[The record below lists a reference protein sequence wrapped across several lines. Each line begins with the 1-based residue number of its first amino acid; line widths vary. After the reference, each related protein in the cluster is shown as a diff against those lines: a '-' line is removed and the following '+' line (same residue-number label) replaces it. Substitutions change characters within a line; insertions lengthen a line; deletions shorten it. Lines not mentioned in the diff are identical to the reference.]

1 MLNAATRDGFDEL
14 LRAFRQGPKD
24 VGLNMGSD
32 HYSQHVTVGSPGFR
46 SQEISMAIWMRNWKH
61 IRDALPS
68 SALLAFVAVGICLIA
83 AGTSYAQSYPSK
95 IIKFVLPLSAGS
107 PIDVIARI
115 VAPAL
120 SSRLKQTVIVE
131 NRPGGGATVGT
142 RAVATAEPD
151 GYTLLVASAT
161 HTLGPALIKN
171 LGYDPV
177 KDFAPVAT
185 IGSGSWVLVVT
196 PSVPAQ
202 SVQELIAYA
211 KANPGELNW
220 GFGRNA
226 GPHLLG
232 ELFLLATGIDIN
244 RVPYRS
250 GADAVPDMLGG
261 RVQMNFGTIENLAPL
276 VQEGKLRALA
286 VTGET
291 RGHTLP
297 DVPTMKEVGF
307 PQLTRGFWA
316 GLLAPAA
323 TPVDIVTRLNAEINA
338 TLATS
343 EMKASLSKVGV
354 EPRGGSPQDL
364 ASLIV
369 DEVEAWK
376 TAAKSA
382 GIVPE

>member
-1 MLNAATRDGFDEL
+1 
-14 LRAFRQGPKD
+14 
-24 VGLNMGSD
+24 
-32 HYSQHVTVGSPGFR
+32 
-46 SQEISMAIWMRNWKH
+46 MAIWMRNWKH
-61 IRDALPS
+61 VRDLTHSIAV
-68 SALLAFVAVGICLIA
+68 LAFAALATSLIA
-83 AGTSYAQSYPSK
+83 SSTSYAQNFPSK
-95 IIKFVLPLSAGS
+95 VIKFVLPLSAGS

-120 SSRLKQTVIVE
+120 SSRLKQSVIVE
-131 NRPGGGATVGT
+131 NRPGGGTTVGA

-151 GYTLLVASAT
+151 GYTLLFASAT
-161 HTLGPALIKN
+161 HTLGPALIRN
-171 LGYDPV
+171 PGYDPI
-177 KDFAPVAT
+177 KDFAPIAT
-185 IGSGSWVLVVT
+185 IGSGSWVLVVI
-196 PSVPAQ
+196 PPVPAQ
-202 SVQELIAYA
+202 SVQELIAHA
-211 KANPGELNW
+211 KANPGKLNW

-232 ELFLLATGIDIN
+232 ELFVLATGIDVN

-291 RGHTLP
+291 RSYTLP
-297 DVPTMKEVGF
+297 DVPTLKEAGF

-316 GLLAPAA
+316 GLLAPAG
-323 TPVDIVTRLNAEINA
+323 TPIDIVTRLNTEINA
-338 TLATS
+338 ALATS
-343 EMKASLSKVGV
+343 EVKSSLIKVGV
-354 EPRGGSPQDL
+354 EPKGGSPQDL
-364 ASLIV
+364 AALIG

>member
-1 MLNAATRDGFDEL
+1 
-14 LRAFRQGPKD
+14 
-24 VGLNMGSD
+24 
-32 HYSQHVTVGSPGFR
+32 
-46 SQEISMAIWMRNWKH
+46 MAIWMRNLKH
-61 IRDALPS
+61 VRDLTHSIAV
-68 SALLAFVAVGICLIA
+68 LAFAALGTSLIA
-83 AGTSYAQSYPSK
+83 SSTSYAQRFPSK
-95 IIKFVLPLSAGS
+95 VIKFVLPLSAGS

-120 SSRLKQTVIVE
+120 SSRLKQSVIVE
-131 NRPGGGATVGT
+131 NRPGGGTTVGT
-142 RAVATAEPD
+142 RAAATAEPD
-151 GYTLLVASAT
+151 GYTLLFASAT

-171 LGYDPV
+171 PGYDPI
-177 KDFAPVAT
+177 KDFAPIAT

-196 PSVPAQ
+196 PPVPAQ
-202 SVQELIAYA
+202 SVQELIAHA
-211 KANPGELNW
+211 KANPGKLNW

-232 ELFLLATGIDIN
+232 ELFVLATGIDVN

-291 RGHTLP
+291 RSYTLP
-297 DVPTMKEVGF
+297 DVPTLKEAGF

-316 GLLAPAA
+316 GLLAPAG
-323 TPVDIVTRLNAEINA
+323 TPADIVTRLNTEINA
-338 TLATS
+338 ALATP
-343 EMKASLSKVGV
+343 EMKSSLIKVGV
-354 EPRGGSPQDL
+354 EPKGGSPQDL
-364 ASLIV
+364 AALIG

>member
-1 MLNAATRDGFDEL
+1 
-14 LRAFRQGPKD
+14 
-24 VGLNMGSD
+24 
-32 HYSQHVTVGSPGFR
+32 
-46 SQEISMAIWMRNWKH
+46 MAIWMRNWKH
-61 IRDALPS
+61 VRDRTHSIAVLACAALGMS
-68 SALLAFVAVGICLIA
+68 LIA
-83 AGTSYAQSYPSK
+83 SGASYAQSFPSK
-95 IIKFVLPLSAGS
+95 VIKFVLPLSAGS

-120 SSRLKQTVIVE
+120 SSRLKQSVIVE
-131 NRPGGGATVGT
+131 NRPGGGTTVGT
-142 RAVATAEPD
+142 RAAATAEPD
-151 GYTLLVASAT
+151 GYTLLFASAT

-171 LGYDPV
+171 PGYDPI
-177 KDFAPVAT
+177 KDFAPIAT

-196 PSVPAQ
+196 PPVPAQ
-202 SVQELIAYA
+202 SVQELIAHA
-211 KANPGELNW
+211 KANPGKLNW

-232 ELFLLATGIDIN
+232 ELFVLATGIDVN

-291 RGHTLP
+291 RSYTLP
-297 DVPTMKEVGF
+297 DVPTIKEAGF

-316 GLLAPAA
+316 GLLAPAG
-323 TPVDIVTRLNAEINA
+323 TPADIVTRLNTEINA
-338 TLATS
+338 ALATS
-343 EMKASLSKVGV
+343 EMKSSLIKVGV
-354 EPRGGSPQDL
+354 EPKGGSPQDL
-364 ASLIV
+364 AALIG

>member
-1 MLNAATRDGFDEL
+1 
-14 LRAFRQGPKD
+14 
-24 VGLNMGSD
+24 
-32 HYSQHVTVGSPGFR
+32 
-46 SQEISMAIWMRNWKH
+46 MAIWMRNWKPVRNRSH
-61 IRDALPS
+61 SIAALTCA
-68 SALLAFVAVGICLIA
+68 ALGMSLIA
-83 AGTSYAQSYPSK
+83 NGASYAQSFPSK
-95 IIKFVLPLSAGS
+95 VIKFVLPLSAGS

-120 SSRLKQTVIVE
+120 SSRLKQSVIVE
-131 NRPGGGATVGT
+131 NRPGGGTTVGT
-142 RAVATAEPD
+142 RAAATAEPD
-151 GYTLLVASAT
+151 GYTLLFASAT

-171 LGYDPV
+171 PGYDPI
-177 KDFAPVAT
+177 KDFAPIAT

-196 PSVPAQ
+196 PPVPAQ
-202 SVQELIAYA
+202 SVQELIAHA
-211 KANPGELNW
+211 KANPGKLNW

-232 ELFLLATGIDIN
+232 ELFMLATGIDVN

-276 VQEGKLRALA
+276 VQEGNLRALA

-291 RGHTLP
+291 RSYTLP
-297 DVPTMKEVGF
+297 DVPTLKEAGF

-316 GLLAPAA
+316 GLLAPAG
-323 TPVDIVTRLNAEINA
+323 TPIDIVTRLNTEINA
-338 TLATS
+338 ALATS
-343 EMKASLSKVGV
+343 EVKSSLIKVGV
-354 EPRGGSPQDL
+354 EPKGGSPQDL
-364 ASLIV
+364 AALIG

-376 TAAKSA
+376 TAAKAA

>member
-1 MLNAATRDGFDEL
+1 
-14 LRAFRQGPKD
+14 
-24 VGLNMGSD
+24 
-32 HYSQHVTVGSPGFR
+32 
-46 SQEISMAIWMRNWKH
+46 MAIWMRNWKH
-61 IRDALPS
+61 VRDRTHSIAVLACAALGMS
-68 SALLAFVAVGICLIA
+68 LIA
-83 AGTSYAQSYPSK
+83 SGASYAQSFPSK
-95 IIKFVLPLSAGS
+95 VIKFVLPLSAGS

-120 SSRLKQTVIVE
+120 SSRLKQSVIVE
-131 NRPGGGATVGT
+131 NRPGGGTTVGT

-151 GYTLLVASAT
+151 GYTLLFASAT

-171 LGYDPV
+171 PGYDPI
-177 KDFAPVAT
+177 KDFAPIAT

-196 PSVPAQ
+196 PPVPAQ
-202 SVQELIAYA
+202 SVQELIAHA
-211 KANPGELNW
+211 KANPGKLNW

-232 ELFLLATGIDIN
+232 ELFVLATGIDVN

-291 RGHTLP
+291 RSYTLP
-297 DVPTMKEVGF
+297 DVPTIKEAGF

-316 GLLAPAA
+316 GLLAPAG
-323 TPVDIVTRLNAEINA
+323 TPADIVTRLNTEINA
-338 TLATS
+338 ALATS
-343 EMKASLSKVGV
+343 EMKSSLIKVGF
-354 EPRGGSPQDL
+354 EPKGGSPQDL
-364 ASLIV
+364 AALIG

>member
-1 MLNAATRDGFDEL
+1 
-14 LRAFRQGPKD
+14 
-24 VGLNMGSD
+24 
-32 HYSQHVTVGSPGFR
+32 
-46 SQEISMAIWMRNWKH
+46 MAIWMRNWKH
-61 IRDALPS
+61 VRDRTHSIAVLACAALGMS
-68 SALLAFVAVGICLIA
+68 LIA
-83 AGTSYAQSYPSK
+83 SGASYAQSFPSK
-95 IIKFVLPLSAGS
+95 VIKFVLPLSAGS

-120 SSRLKQTVIVE
+120 SSRLKQSVIVE
-131 NRPGGGATVGT
+131 NRPGGGTTVGT
-142 RAVATAEPD
+142 RAAATAEPD
-151 GYTLLVASAT
+151 GYTLLFASAT

-171 LGYDPV
+171 PGYDPI
-177 KDFAPVAT
+177 KDFAPIAT

-196 PSVPAQ
+196 PPVPAQ
-202 SVQELIAYA
+202 SVEELIAHA
-211 KANPGELNW
+211 KANPGKLNW

-232 ELFLLATGIDIN
+232 ELFVLATGIDVN

-291 RGHTLP
+291 RSYTLP
-297 DVPTMKEVGF
+297 DVPTIKEAGF

-316 GLLAPAA
+316 GVLAPAG
-323 TPVDIVTRLNAEINA
+323 TPAGIVNRLNTEINA
-338 TLATS
+338 ALATS
-343 EMKASLSKVGV
+343 EMKSSLSKVGV
-354 EPRGGSPQDL
+354 EPKGGSPQDL
-364 ASLIV
+364 AALIG

-376 TAAKSA
+376 TAARAA

>member
-1 MLNAATRDGFDEL
+1 M
-14 LRAFRQGPKD
+14 
-24 VGLNMGSD
+24 S
-32 HYSQHVTVGSPGFR
+32 
-46 SQEISMAIWMRNWKH
+46 
-61 IRDALPS
+61 
-68 SALLAFVAVGICLIA
+68 LIA
-83 AGTSYAQSYPSK
+83 SGASYAQSFPSK
-95 IIKFVLPLSAGS
+95 VIKFVLPLSAGS

-120 SSRLKQTVIVE
+120 SSRLKQSVIVE
-131 NRPGGGATVGT
+131 NRPGGGTTVGT

-151 GYTLLVASAT
+151 GYTLLFASAT

-171 LGYDPV
+171 PGYDPI
-177 KDFAPVAT
+177 KDFAPIAT

-196 PSVPAQ
+196 PPVPAQ
-202 SVQELIAYA
+202 SVQELIAHA
-211 KANPGELNW
+211 KANPGKLNW

-232 ELFLLATGIDIN
+232 ELFVLATGIDVN

-291 RGHTLP
+291 RSLTLP
-297 DVPTMKEVGF
+297 DVPTIKEAGF

-316 GLLAPAA
+316 GLLAPAG
-323 TPVDIVTRLNAEINA
+323 TPADIVTRLNTEINA
-338 TLATS
+338 ALATS
-343 EMKASLSKVGV
+343 EMKSSLIKVGV
-354 EPRGGSPQDL
+354 EPKGGSPQDL
-364 ASLIV
+364 AALIG

>member
-1 MLNAATRDGFDEL
+1 
-14 LRAFRQGPKD
+14 
-24 VGLNMGSD
+24 
-32 HYSQHVTVGSPGFR
+32 
-46 SQEISMAIWMRNWKH
+46 MAIWVRNWKH
-61 IRDALPS
+61 VRDLTHSIAVSACAALGMS
-68 SALLAFVAVGICLIA
+68 LIA
-83 AGTSYAQSYPSK
+83 SGASYAQSFPSK
-95 IIKFVLPLSAGS
+95 VIKFVLPLSAGS

-120 SSRLKQTVIVE
+120 SSRLKQSVIVE
-131 NRPGGGATVGT
+131 NRPGGGTTVGT

-151 GYTLLVASAT
+151 GYTLLFASAT
-161 HTLGPALIKN
+161 HTLGPALIRN
-171 LGYDPV
+171 PGYDPI
-177 KDFAPVAT
+177 KDFTPIAT

-196 PSVPAQ
+196 PPVPAQ
-202 SVQELIAYA
+202 SVQELIAHA
-211 KANPGELNW
+211 KANPGKLNW

-232 ELFLLATGIDIN
+232 ELFVLATGIDVN

-291 RGHTLP
+291 RSYTLP
-297 DVPTMKEVGF
+297 DVPTLKEAGF

-316 GLLAPAA
+316 GLLAPAG
-323 TPVDIVTRLNAEINA
+323 TPADIVTRLNTEINA
-338 TLATS
+338 ALATP
-343 EMKASLSKVGV
+343 EMKSSLIKVGV
-354 EPRGGSPQDL
+354 EPKGGSPQDL
-364 ASLIV
+364 AALIG

>member
-1 MLNAATRDGFDEL
+1 
-14 LRAFRQGPKD
+14 
-24 VGLNMGSD
+24 
-32 HYSQHVTVGSPGFR
+32 
-46 SQEISMAIWMRNWKH
+46 MAIWMRNWKH
-61 IRDALPS
+61 VRDLTHSIAVLACAALGMS
-68 SALLAFVAVGICLIA
+68 LIA
-83 AGTSYAQSYPSK
+83 SGASYAQSFPSK
-95 IIKFVLPLSAGS
+95 VIKFVLPLSAGS

-120 SSRLKQTVIVE
+120 SSRLKQSVIVE
-131 NRPGGGATVGT
+131 NRPGGGTTVGT

-151 GYTLLVASAT
+151 GYTLLFASAT
-161 HTLGPALIKN
+161 HTLGPALIRN
-171 LGYDPV
+171 PGYDPI
-177 KDFAPVAT
+177 KDFAPIAT

-196 PSVPAQ
+196 PPVPAQ
-202 SVQELIAYA
+202 SVQELIAHA
-211 KANPGELNW
+211 KANPGKLNW

-232 ELFLLATGIDIN
+232 ELFVLATGIDVN

-291 RGHTLP
+291 RSYTLP
-297 DVPTMKEVGF
+297 DVPTLKEAGF

-316 GLLAPAA
+316 GLLAPAG
-323 TPVDIVTRLNAEINA
+323 TPADIVTRLNTEINA
-338 TLATS
+338 ALATS
-343 EMKASLSKVGV
+343 EMKSSLIKVGV
-354 EPRGGSPQDL
+354 EPKGGSPQDL
-364 ASLIV
+364 AALIG